1 MGGEQHPKNEH
12 RDEEKQPESGDND
25 NNNNDGMLDRTVS
38 IFSIATSPTPS
49 PKSPFGHTPRWSM
62 MSGSPGSARL
72 AGQLSFPDHPLPSP
86 DASPLQSPSRRSGDL
101 PPGYD
106 PKRIPS
112 SIFSRKSE
120 AGENW
125 SGASN
130 ESLFSIHVDNG
141 SFTNVGELS
150 ERKSLSDALSPL
162 AAAADCDAKDM
173 KMSDVSQ
180 VKGLVETPK
189 PPSSGNATPSS
200 QTLSPS
206 PTNSNAPQIATFQ
219 SPRMSTGSVN
229 SCQSFAFPVLVKDV
243 SSKPG
248 AQPQPEP
255 QSQPET
261 QPPLPEREATPP
273 ETPKETSKAAEPS
286 CFSYFCCCLP
296 RCC

>member
-1 MGGEQHPKNEH
+1 MLEPLNRRYPEFSEYHKFQLFWSYSKTGAGKAQRRASEEAIGEEAAPKGFGLSPSCEDFGFGGEESVVMADRKGFWANS
-12 RDEEKQPESGDND
+12 EEKWRAQTRNP
-25 NNNNDGMLDRTVS
+25 
-38 IFSIATSPTPS
+38 
-49 PKSPFGHTPRWSM
+49 SPFGHTPRWSM

-106 PKRIPS
+106 PKRIPF
-112 SIFSRKSE
+112 SIFSRKSGV
-120 AGENW
+120 GENW

-141 SFTNVGELS
+141 SFTNVRELS
-150 ERKSLSDALSPL
+150 ERKSLSVALSPL
-162 AAAADCDAKDM
+162 AAAADCDAKDV
-173 KMSDVSQ
+173 KMFDVSQ

-200 QTLSPS
+200 QALSPS

-229 SCQSFAFPVLVKDV
+229 SCQSFAFLCKF
-243 SSKPG
+243 
-248 AQPQPEP
+248 
-255 QSQPET
+255 
-261 QPPLPEREATPP
+261 
-273 ETPKETSKAAEPS
+273 PS
-286 CFSYFCCCLP
+286 ICFNQF
-296 RCC
+296 RK